1 MTSSFITNK
10 SAKMEW
16 VYLAI
21 GILLLILLLGIFSSC
36 AVVRTDYSS
45 NAKKN
50 ATVYYYLP
58 EGNLKIS
65 AHAKAVVVYDA
76 DSSLTD
82 GSYVIEE
89 SFSVSTEMIAD
100 TKNLLSLNYKPNA
113 LMADDIKYAV
123 NSKGLLET
131 VNITTEDRSAAI
143 IAKIAEAPQI
153 ILSAPAVAGRG
164 KNIVKIKE
172 FTSDFIIKAS
182 EISNTAFTVKW
193 NLTILNELGIDESPK
208 TVPADFTISSD
219 DLSANPPPLST
230 IINESNSRGSEI
242 EGILTRPLKNI
253 PLQIKSA
260 VNGVKFNA
268 TLPTYVMIPDVTK
281 VIIIPVNRTAF
292 VSRINKIAIQDGII
306 LSNEI
311 TKPSSVEGF
320 ISIPVNVAKA
330 VISIPAQLVQFRYDN
345 TKRLNDLETAKLEFE
360 KSILESKKFA
370 LTKEQEID
378 KVKLEIAKTDLSNNI
393 ELQKFMLTL
402 QTSLLQAQ
410 EGQLKAEKALEDI
423 KKEIE
428 ELKQKK

>member
-1 MTSSFITNK
+1 
-10 SAKMEW
+10 MEW